1 MWQQLLYKIDYK
13 HLYIYFVLFMF
24 GFVLF
29 LYLGHQSSDLSFLV
43 VFSGYSGF
51 LLQYN
56 WPPRYSWNIVES
68 GLKHHTTNQPIFIF
82 VVNIAGILCIFQI
95 SSLTI

>member
-43 VFSGYSGF
+43 LFSGYSGF
-51 LLQYN
+51 LLQ
-56 WPPRYSWNIVES
+56 
-68 GLKHHTTNQPIFIF
+68 
-82 VVNIAGILCIFQI
+82 
-95 SSLTI
+95 

>member
-43 VFSGYSGF
+43 VFLRVLRF
-51 LLQYN
+51 
-56 WPPRYSWNIVES
+56 PPTI
-68 GLKHHTTNQPIFIF
+68 K
-82 VVNIAGILCIFQI
+82 
-95 SSLTI
+95 LTATI